1 MVGLALTTAGGDV
14 EVGVVA
20 CGDDVGLLDDGKV
33 VGIYRSFGESV
44 VAECPIA
51 YSNVFACEDL
61 EDGCNGAEIEV
72 AMLSDKM
79 DMDNFSIEWHICF
92 YLILGAKIHIKI
104 YICKD
109 LIRFL

>member
-1 MVGLALTTAGGDV
+1 MWVGLVGLALTTAGGNV

-51 YSNVFACEDL
+51 YSNVFA
-61 EDGCNGAEIEV
+61 
-72 AMLSDKM
+72 
-79 DMDNFSIEWHICF
+79 
-92 YLILGAKIHIKI
+92 
-104 YICKD
+104 
-109 LIRFL
+109 